1 MAVKNSYIIKFI
13 ENSLTSSF
21 RFSKALL
28 LSLSIIPLSI
38 NSTIFLMS
46 FSFTHLV
53 VIAGVPI
60 LTHEGRNGGRVSFGI
75 RDLETEM
82 PILSNAFSTSAQL

>member
-1 MAVKNSYIIKFI
+1 LI
-13 ENSLTSSF
+13 
-21 RFSKALL
+21 
-28 LSLSIIPLSI
+28 
-38 NSTIFLMS
+38 S

-75 RDLETEM
+75 RDLETEI